1 MSVPEAPC
9 AAVILAAGASER
21 MGRPKA
27 LLDIRGETFLD
38 RLIRVFAAAG
48 ASPVVVLGND
58 AERIA
63 AASRLAA
70 TAMLVLN
77 PHPELGQM
85 SSLRCGLQGAPA
97 HADLVFFTPVDSP
110 GVQADTI
117 LRLREAWESGGRP
130 PVVTPRHSGRNG
142 HPVGVRRDVCRELLA
157 SGPESTA
164 RDILAR
170 HRDAT
175 LRVDV
180 EDAAV
185 LWDLDD
191 EDALRSALQ
200 AGGGE

>member
-1 MSVPEAPC
+1 VSVPKAPC
-9 AAVILAAGASER
+9 AAVILAAGASQR
-21 MGRPKA
+21 MGWPKA
-27 LLDIRGETFLD
+27 LLDIGGETFLD

-48 ASPVVVLGND
+48 AAPVVVLGHD

-63 AASRLAA
+63 AASVHAA
-70 TAMLVLN
+70 AAMLVLN
-77 PHPELGQM
+77 PHPEQGQM

-110 GVQADTI
+110 GVKTETI
-117 LRLREAWESGGRP
+117 VQLRAAWESGGRP
-130 PVVTPRHSGRNG
+130 PVVKPRYQGRNG
-142 HPVGVRRDVCRELLA
+142 HPVGIRRDVCRELLS

-164 RDILAR
+164 RDILA
-170 HRDAT
+170 HYRDAT

-191 EDALRSALQ
+191 EDALRAALQ
-200 AGGGE
+200 PGGGE